1 MGVPVLELAGRKQG
15 NLGRRSRL
23 VTEQRFQTAQMAK
36 VVHRTKIDRH
46 PVATCPNC
54 GGHKP
59 PNPVMKYEDNR
70 SGALP
75 LWASVSLDL
84 MT

>member
-1 MGVPVLELAGRKQG
+1 MGVSGLYLTGRKQG
-15 NLGRRSRL
+15 NLGRRL
-23 VTEQRFQTAQMAK
+23 CTDVGEQRFQTAQMAK

-59 PNPVMKYEDNR
+59 PTYHMELRRQLSAALALRRQNP
-70 SGALP
+70 LT
-75 LWASVSLDL
+75 L
-84 MT
+84 

>member
-1 MGVPVLELAGRKQG
+1 MGVSGLYLTGRKQG
-15 NLGRRSRL
+15 NLGRRL
-23 VTEQRFQTAQMAK
+23 CTDVGEQRFQTAQMAK

-59 PNPVMKYEDNR
+59 PTYHMELDDNR
-70 SGALP
+70 TGAFP
-75 LWASVSLDL
+75 VWASVSLDL
-84 MT
+84 